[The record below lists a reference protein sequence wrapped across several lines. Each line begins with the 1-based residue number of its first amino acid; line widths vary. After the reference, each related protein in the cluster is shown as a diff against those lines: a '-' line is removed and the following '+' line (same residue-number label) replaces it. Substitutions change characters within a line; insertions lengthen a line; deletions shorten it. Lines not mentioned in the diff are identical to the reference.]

1 MISFVFYLQRD
12 GNIPTSPFVLEI
24 AGIGE
29 ILRFNYHPIEVYNMS
44 SEDLRQIGLP
54 GLLPLLPLTRDGAC
68 QRVVEEMIEEVEQI
82 EDEAERKDLLAAS
95 LNFASLA
102 FGKEGDQ
109 EWLFRRFHMLDEV
122 LSQTPLS
129 KHIQQIGRD
138 AERQE
143 EMKRHRQALATIVQ
157 GRFPA
162 LAELAEKQ
170 AASIDK
176 PEAINLLV
184 INISLAKDTEEAK
197 KYLVQAGKRRRKKTT

>member
-1 MISFVFYLQRD
+1 M
-12 GNIPTSPFVLEI
+12 LEI

-29 ILRFNYHPIEVYNMS
+29 ILRFNYYPIEVYNMG
-44 SEDLRQIGLP
+44 SEDIRRVGLP

-68 QRVVEEMIEEVEQI
+68 QRVVEDMIESVEQV
-82 EDEAERKDLLAAS
+82 EDEVKRKSLLTAG

-138 AERQE
+138 AERREAQQE
-143 EMKRHRQALATIVQ
+143 ELARHRQALATIIQ

-162 LAELAEKQ
+162 LVDLAEKQ
-170 AASIDK
+170 AASIDN

-184 INISLAKDTEEAK
+184 INISLAKDAEEAR
-197 KYLVQAGKRRRKKTT
+197 KYLLQTGKKRRKKAE